1 MKHRKY
7 INTTS
12 YIYFGYK
19 SIEVITYK
27 VLNIEFLS
35 ALPTFNPSITI
46 LYPIW
51 GTAKVFICREV
62 QIFFDPS
69 SLILSLLNVKRFLS
83 TLFRPTQ
90 KSKNQ
95 RVNNDNCRATT
106 QIASLLHN
114 TAIFFISNGRLT
126 GSFERRV
133 NKRVMLWWNLPVF
146 IHGNPFG
153 KWLLRQWRDHLIGHK
168 IFLWAEIVFAESLL
182 AESMVRL
189 TDRPLPFFLDKLSN
203 WLLDKYFSEW
213 NSFCWIQQFI
223 IQCLSFDKINEKI
236 AIFSVLIICR
246 SFWFGIL
253 LKMNMVSFH
262 FRSFKKI
269 KKKKEQLTVL
279 EK

>member
-46 LYPIW
+46 LYPIC

-62 QIFFDPS
+62 KIFLIP

-95 RVNNDNCRATT
+95 RVYNDNCRATT

-126 GSFERRV
+126 G
-133 NKRVMLWWNLPVF
+133 
-146 IHGNPFG
+146 
-153 KWLLRQWRDHLIGHK
+153 
-168 IFLWAEIVFAESLL
+168 
-182 AESMVRL
+182 
-189 TDRPLPFFLDKLSN
+189 
-203 WLLDKYFSEW
+203 
-213 NSFCWIQQFI
+213 
-223 IQCLSFDKINEKI
+223 
-236 AIFSVLIICR
+236 
-246 SFWFGIL
+246 
-253 LKMNMVSFH
+253 
-262 FRSFKKI
+262 
-269 KKKKEQLTVL
+269 
-279 EK
+279 

>member
-51 GTAKVFICREV
+51 GTARVFICREV
-62 QIFFDPS
+62 KIFLIP

-95 RVNNDNCRATT
+95 RVYNDNCRATT

-189 TDRPLPFFLDKLSN
+189 TDRPLRFFWINFQIDCLTNIFQNGIHSVGYSNLLYSVCHSIKLMRKLQFFL
-203 WLLDKYFSEW
+203 F
-213 NSFCWIQQFI
+213 
-223 IQCLSFDKINEKI
+223 
-236 AIFSVLIICR
+236 
-246 SFWFGIL
+246 
-253 LKMNMVSFH
+253 
-262 FRSFKKI
+262 
-269 KKKKEQLTVL
+269 
-279 EK
+279 

>member
-1 MKHRKY
+1 
-7 INTTS
+7 
-12 YIYFGYK
+12 
-19 SIEVITYK
+19 
-27 VLNIEFLS
+27 
-35 ALPTFNPSITI
+35 
-46 LYPIW
+46 
-51 GTAKVFICREV
+51 
-62 QIFFDPS
+62 
-69 SLILSLLNVKRFLS
+69 
-83 TLFRPTQ
+83 
-90 KSKNQ
+90 
-95 RVNNDNCRATT
+95 
-106 QIASLLHN
+106 
-114 TAIFFISNGRLT
+114 
-126 GSFERRV
+126 
-133 NKRVMLWWNLPVF
+133 MLWWNLPVF

-189 TDRPLPFFLDKLSN
+189 TDRPLPFFFDKLSN

-269 KKKKEQLTVL
+269 KKKKRTVNSIRKIIKRL
-279 EK
+279 LNNSYSCKCHVRLVSD

>member
-1 MKHRKY
+1 
-7 INTTS
+7 
-12 YIYFGYK
+12 
-19 SIEVITYK
+19 
-27 VLNIEFLS
+27 
-35 ALPTFNPSITI
+35 
-46 LYPIW
+46 
-51 GTAKVFICREV
+51 
-62 QIFFDPS
+62 
-69 SLILSLLNVKRFLS
+69 
-83 TLFRPTQ
+83 
-90 KSKNQ
+90 
-95 RVNNDNCRATT
+95 
-106 QIASLLHN
+106 
-114 TAIFFISNGRLT
+114 
-126 GSFERRV
+126 
-133 NKRVMLWWNLPVF
+133 MLWWNLPVL

-189 TDRPLPFFLDKLSN
+189 TDRPLPFFWINFQIDCLTN
-203 WLLDKYFSEW
+203 IFSEW